1 MKMKAWIKS
10 LISGLVGS
18 LFMFIL
24 MMIAIK
30 GTGVAP
36 FNMPPSAAFLKSLG
50 IEPKPLALIIHFGYG
65 AAAAVFLHVVF
76 KNKSKVVYGL
86 GLAIAMWL
94 IMMFVLSPIIGW
106 GVFGTHSGTIDGALA
121 LSSTPKY
128 ILSTLILHVIYGLS
142 IGLIQKAWINN
153 KADYRFAQ

>member
-1 MKMKAWIKS
+1 MKPWMKS
-10 LISGLVGS
+10 LISGLAGS
-18 LFMFIL
+18 LIMFIL
-24 MMIAIK
+24 MMIAIN
-30 GTGVAP
+30 GVGIAP

-50 IEPKPLALIIHFGYG
+50 ITPKPLALIIHFGYG
-65 AAAAVFLHVVF
+65 ALAAIFLHEVF
-76 KNKSKVVYGL
+76 KNKSKVVYGI

-106 GVFGTHSGTIDGALA
+106 GILGTNAGTIDGALA

-128 ILSTLILHVIYGLS
+128 IISTLILHLIYGLT

-153 KADYRFAQ
+153 KANYSFAQ

>member
-50 IEPKPLALIIHFGYG
+50 ITPKPLALIIHFGYG

-86 GLAIAMWL
+86 GR
-94 IMMFVLSPIIGW
+94 
-106 GVFGTHSGTIDGALA
+106 FG
-121 LSSTPKY
+121 Y
-128 ILSTLILHVIYGLS
+128 CYVV
-142 IGLIQKAWINN
+142 
-153 KADYRFAQ
+153 DYDVYLKSNHRLGRFWNP